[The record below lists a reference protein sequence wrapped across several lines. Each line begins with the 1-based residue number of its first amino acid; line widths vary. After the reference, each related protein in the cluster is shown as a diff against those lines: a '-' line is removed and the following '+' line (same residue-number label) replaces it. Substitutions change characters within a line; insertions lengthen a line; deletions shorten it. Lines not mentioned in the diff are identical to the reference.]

1 MNQYAGTHKR
11 KVRTY
16 SILAKVFLPVGLV
29 LLILGIILLT
39 VGIITFVLGL
49 QSLID
54 SGACVQHGASY
65 QCNIEGAAGGV
76 SFVLG
81 ILGMVFGGLG
91 LGFGLPLF
99 ILNFVFRSL
108 ARSNRKADEANGV
121 DYSDFPYGQ

>member
-1 MNQYAGTHKR
+1 MNQNAGTHKR

-54 SGACVQHGASY
+54 SGACVQQGASFFCLDI
-65 QCNIEGAAGGV
+65 QAG
-76 SFVLG
+76 SFPHDIQPQGQTRLG
-81 ILGMVFGGLG
+81 KQV
-91 LGFGLPLF
+91 
-99 ILNFVFRSL
+99 
-108 ARSNRKADEANGV
+108 
-121 DYSDFPYGQ
+121 

>member
-1 MNQYAGTHKR
+1 MNENAGTHKR
-11 KVRTY
+11 RVRTY

-29 LLILGIILLT
+29 LLILGVILL
-39 VGIITFVLGL
+39 VLGIVMFVVGL

-54 SGACVQHGASY
+54 SGACVQQGASY
-65 QCNIEGAAGGV
+65 QCNIEGATGGV
-76 SFVLG
+76 SFVFG

-108 ARSNRKADEANGV
+108 ARNNRKVDEANGV
-121 DYSDFPYGQ
+121 DYSDFPYGK